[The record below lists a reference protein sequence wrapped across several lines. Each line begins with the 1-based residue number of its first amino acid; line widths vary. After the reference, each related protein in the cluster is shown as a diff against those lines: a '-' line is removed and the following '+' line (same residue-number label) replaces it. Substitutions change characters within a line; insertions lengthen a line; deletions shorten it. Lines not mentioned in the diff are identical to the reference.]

1 MGNVMDYLLWRGDL
15 SFQREPCNEVDNLIF
30 SVLMYL
36 PFEDIVSDNLRTT
49 ITLREAWE
57 TFVQLERNKDIHE
70 NHTLISD
77 ILFLFDVSWDCPEVH
92 ISGMLSAA
100 DVSAFEIILSI
111 T

>member
-1 MGNVMDYLLWRGDL
+1 MLLAPPGL
-15 SFQREPCNEVDNLIF
+15 FISF
-30 SVLMYL
+30 S
-36 PFEDIVSDNLRTT
+36 DIR
-49 ITLREAWE
+49 
-57 TFVQLERNKDIHE
+57 VQYFRLLERNKDIHE